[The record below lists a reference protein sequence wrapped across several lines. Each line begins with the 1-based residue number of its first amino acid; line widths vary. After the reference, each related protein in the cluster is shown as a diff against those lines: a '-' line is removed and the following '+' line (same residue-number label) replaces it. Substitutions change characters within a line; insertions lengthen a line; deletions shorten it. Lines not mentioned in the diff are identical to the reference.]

1 MSRLQHGHTIS
12 VFQDLPQTSNITLRK
27 AYYYI
32 MLQLLILLIALLG
45 CVTAFMPISNNRII
59 KSTLKMAEK
68 SKSLPFLNKP
78 EKLDGTLAGDEGF
91 DPLGLSNIDDIG
103 IDLYWMREAELKHAR
118 VAMLAIFGS
127 LMQEAGFVVPGAP
140 TSPNQ
145 IENLWS
151 AVDDNP
157 GPIFAFIIFVG
168 FAELFSGFAIT
179 EGRKSGD
186 RAPGDFGF
194 NPLNFGRSDK
204 TANDFALKEIR
215 NGRLAMWAAAGMLLQ
230 ATISPGQGALS
241 NLFALQL

>member
-1 MSRLQHGHTIS
+1 MFRFVSLI
-12 VFQDLPQTSNITLRK
+12 V
-27 AYYYI
+27 
-32 MLQLLILLIALLG
+32 LLTGAA
-45 CVTAFMPISNNRII
+45 AFSPVL
-59 KSTLKMAEK
+59 KSTRGASSSMTMMAER
-68 SKSLPFLNKP
+68 SKSLPFLNQP
-78 EKLDGTLAGDEGF
+78 EKLDGSLAGDEGF

-118 VAMLAIFGS
+118 VAMLAILGS
-127 LMQEAGFVVPGAP
+127 LVQESGFVVPGAP

-145 IENLWS
+145 IDNLWS

-168 FAELFSGFAIT
+168 FAELFSGIAIT

-194 NPLNFGRSDK
+194 NPLGFGKSDA
-204 TANDFALKEIR
+204 TAKDFATKEIR
-215 NGRLAMWAAAGMLLQ
+215 NGRLAMWAAAGMLVQ
-230 ATISPGQGALS
+230 GGITPGQGALS